1 MKLLVICV
9 DRDNDL
15 GTKVGIQ
22 TPVIG
27 REDVLRAAIALGLK
41 DPEEADTNSIFAG
54 LKVYDDYNKSG
65 VDAEIAVI
73 CGDQDVGIKS
83 DSALSSQID
92 AVLGKVEPNSAILVS
107 DGAEDEY
114 IYPLLSSRIKIDGIK
129 RVVVRQA
136 RNIESIYYMILRA
149 FQEERVRRKFIL
161 PVALALIV
169 FSAFSILTGI
179 MKSIYGD
186 SFPDLTWPVVFLT
199 LGLYIVIKAYN
210 LDEPLRAMSQDAKT
224 AISTMPFLML
234 AAIIIVAGLI
244 AGWNIMQA
252 EWEEIPGGLDKDQWQ
267 LKQIVSIIGILLWAG
282 VFAVILLGIGRAL
295 HIYIKGNDFPYMF
308 FPTVFSILAF
318 GSFFYCALFIFTFFS
333 IPGQDVVDDIFLFWF
348 LGMVFGILVYFSLSM
363 IKEQEKT
370 ADWHQ

>member
-1 MKLLVICV
+1 MKLLIVCV

-15 GTKVGIQ
+15 GVKVGVQ

-54 LKVYDDYNKSG
+54 LKVYDDYKKSG
-65 VDAEIAVI
+65 VDAEVAVI

-83 DSALSSQID
+83 DAALSSQID
-92 AVLGKVEPNSAILVS
+92 TVLSKVEPSSAVLVS

-129 RVVVRQA
+129 RVVVKQA
-136 RNIESIYYMILRA
+136 RNIESIYYMILRS

-169 FSAFSILTGI
+169 FSAFSILTGV
-179 MKSIYGD
+179 MRSFNTN
-186 SFPDLTWPVVFLT
+186 FPDVTWPVVFFT

-210 LDEPLRAMSQDAKT
+210 LDEPLRAMSQDVKT
-224 AISTMPFLML
+224 AISTMPFLLL
-234 AAIIIVAGLI
+234 AGIIIVAGLVG
-244 AGWNIMQA
+244 GWNVLQTS
-252 EWEEIPGGLDKDQWQ
+252 LDENSGMTESQWQ
-267 LKQIVSIIGILLWAG
+267 LQQMILFISYLLWAG

-295 HIYIKGNDFPYMF
+295 NVYIKGNDFPHKF
-308 FPTVFSILAF
+308 FPMVFSILSF
-318 GSFFYCALFIFTFFS
+318 GSFFYCGLFILMFFNV
-333 IPGQDVVDDIFLFWF
+333 PGKEVVDDIFLFWF
-348 LGMVFGILVYFSLSM
+348 LGMVFGILVYFSFSM

>member
-1 MKLLVICV
+1 MKLLIVCV

-15 GTKVGIQ
+15 GLKVGVQ

-54 LKVYDDYNKSG
+54 LKVYDDYKKSG
-65 VDAEIAVI
+65 VDAEVAVI

-83 DSALSSQID
+83 DAALSSQID
-92 AVLGKVEPNSAILVS
+92 TVLTKVEPSSAVLVS

-129 RVVVRQA
+129 RVVVKQA
-136 RNIESIYYMILRA
+136 RNIESIYYMILRS

-169 FSAFSILTGI
+169 FSAFSILTGV
-179 MKSIYGD
+179 MQAFYEG
-186 SFPDLTWPVVFLT
+186 FPNVTWPVVFLT
-199 LGLYIVIKAYN
+199 LGLYIAIKAYN

-234 AAIIIVAGLI
+234 AGIIIAAGLI
-244 AGWNIMQA
+244 AGWNVMQT
-252 EWEEIPGGLDKDQWQ
+252 QWDASTGVTESQ
-267 LKQIVSIIGILLWAG
+267 WPLQQMIDFISILLWAG

-295 HIYIKGNDFPYMF
+295 NVYIKGNDFPYKF
-308 FPTVFSILAF
+308 FPMVFSILAF

-333 IPGQDVVDDIFLFWF
+333 ISGKGVVDDIFLFWF
-348 LGMVFGILVYFSLSM
+348 LGMVFGILVYFSYSM
-363 IKEQEKT
+363 IKEQEKSS
-370 ADWHQ
+370 DWHQ

>member
-1 MKLLVICV
+1 MKLLIVCV

-15 GTKVGIQ
+15 GRKVGVQ

-27 REDVLRAAIALGLK
+27 REDVLRAAIAMGLK

-54 LKVYDDYNKSG
+54 LKVYDDYKKSG

-73 CGDQDVGIKS
+73 CGDEDVGIKS
-83 DSALSSQID
+83 DAALSAQID
-92 AVLGKVEPNSAILVS
+92 TVLTKVEPNSAVLVS

-136 RNIESIYYMILRA
+136 RNIESIYYMILRS
-149 FQEERVRRKFIL
+149 FQEERVRRKFIV

-179 MKSIYGD
+179 MQAFYAN
-186 SFPDLTWPVVFLT
+186 FPDLTWPVVFLT

-210 LDEPLRAMSQDAKT
+210 LDEPVKAMSQDAKT
-224 AISTMPFLML
+224 AISTLPFMML
-234 AAIIIVAGLI
+234 AGIIIVAGFV
-244 AGWNIMQA
+244 GVWNVTQTSQPQDSLLT
-252 EWEEIPGGLDKDQWQ
+252 ESQWQ
-267 LKQIVSIIGILLWAG
+267 LQQMITIISYLLWAG
-282 VFAVILLGIGRAL
+282 VFALILLGIGRAL
-295 HIYIKGNDFPYMF
+295 NVYVKGNDFPYKF
-308 FPTVFSILAF
+308 FPMVFSILSG
-318 GSFFYCALFIFTFFS
+318 GSFIYCVLFIVTFLN
-333 IPGQDVVDDIFLFWF
+333 IPGREVVDDIFLFWI
-348 LGMVFGILVYFSLSM
+348 LGMVFGILVYFSYNM

-370 ADWHQ
+370 SDWHQ